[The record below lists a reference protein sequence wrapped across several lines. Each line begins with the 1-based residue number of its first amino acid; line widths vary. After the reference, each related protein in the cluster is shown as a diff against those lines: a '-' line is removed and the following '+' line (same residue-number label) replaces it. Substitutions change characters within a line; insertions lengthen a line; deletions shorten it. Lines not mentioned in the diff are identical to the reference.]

1 MHQLYISRVLWTSS
15 AWWSSSASPSS
26 IRRKH
31 RTEAT
36 TSRYFRGR
44 WIQRWRNLQ
53 PSTVATSSIRC
64 ATFHCC
70 RGGSHWTVSMIVTSV
85 FFSFVVTDFSA
96 QEPVVPDES
105 RWSLSPEGRRRSLQR
120 HSSLLCVCF
129 LSMEWE
135 FACDHHKGFEK
146 KMKRSKQKNILSF
159 NKKERKKKQ
168 ELLWET
174 VFPFLYIS
182 LLSKTLSFFQFS
194 YYDILFLLRF
204 PHLWLNWQ
212 FLGKLDSFYQK

>member
-36 TSRYFRGR
+36 ASRYFRGR
-44 WIQRWRNLQ
+44 WIQSWRNLQ

-96 QEPVVPDES
+96 QESVVPDES
-105 RWSLSPEGRRRSLQR
+105 RWSLSPERRGRSLQR
-120 HSSLLCVCF
+120 HSSLLCFVF
-129 LSMEWE
+129 FQWNENLVVIIT
-135 FACDHHKGFEK
+135 KVL
-146 KMKRSKQKNILSF
+146 KRKWREV
-159 NKKERKKKQ
+159 NKK
-168 ELLWET
+168 T
-174 VFPFLYIS
+174 Y
-182 LLSKTLSFFQFS
+182 
-194 YYDILFLLRF
+194 
-204 PHLWLNWQ
+204 
-212 FLGKLDSFYQK
+212 

>member
-159 NKKERKKKQ
+159 NKKKRKKNKNYYGKR
-168 ELLWET
+168 
-174 VFPFLYIS
+174 FFLFYIFLCCRRLCHFS
-182 LLSKTLSFFQFS
+182 NFLITIFFS
-194 YYDILFLLRF
+194 YYGFHIC
-204 PHLWLNWQ
+204 
-212 FLGKLDSFYQK
+212 G